1 MKPIKTSE
9 TTTIKRSQINLNP
22 INPKRHTTESIQ
34 LQKKNIRKVGYLGG
48 IVWNRTTGNLIDGHR
63 RVYALD
69 LLNEYPDKTPDY
81 DLKVEAVELD
91 EKTERVQLTY
101 MATGNTKYDID
112 LIADYIK
119 DIDEAN
125 YSDLG
130 LSDGELNDILAM
142 TDTETK
148 IDDFSDFLANYE
160 AAGIGK
166 DENTDNPT
174 NSTIPIE
181 QTKGAADGHIYE
193 AKRQIQERLE
203 QRDDFANAYTLL
215 SFDNRENKIAFF
227 ELLGQ
232 KPQRIVKG
240 EDVLRLF
247 D

>member
-1 MKPIKTSE
+1 MAKFKTSD
-9 TTTIKRSQINLNP
+9 TITIKRSQINLNP
-22 INPKRHTTESIQ
+22 INPKRHSEASIK
-34 LQKKNIRKVGYLGG
+34 LQAKNIRKVGLLGG
-48 IVWNRTTGNLIDGHR
+48 IVWNRTTGNLVDGHR

-69 LLNEYPDKTPDY
+69 AINGYPDKCEDY

-91 EKTERVQLTY
+91 ADTEKVQLTY

-125 YSDLG
+125 FADLG
-130 LSDGELNDILAM
+130 LSDAELNDILSA
-142 TDTETK
+142 TDTDTK
-148 IDDFSDFLANYE
+148 IDDYSDFLAPF
-160 AAGIGK
+160 AQM
-166 DENTDNPT
+166 DEPEPDTDNST

-181 QTKGAADGHIYE
+181 QPTKGAADGHIYE

-203 QRDDFANAYTLL
+203 EKDDFCNAFVML

-232 KPQRIVKG
+232 KPQRIIKG
-240 EDVLRLF
+240 EEVLRLF